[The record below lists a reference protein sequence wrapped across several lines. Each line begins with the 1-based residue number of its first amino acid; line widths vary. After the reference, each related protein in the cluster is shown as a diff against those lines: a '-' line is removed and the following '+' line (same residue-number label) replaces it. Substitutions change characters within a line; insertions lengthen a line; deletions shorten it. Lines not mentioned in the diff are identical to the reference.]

1 MLRSVTLLRV
11 FLSIMAI
18 QGFIFRKNRKK
29 SIILHLPSFRASAI
43 ILVMEFKNYI
53 SKIDAGRLMLSVS
66 GVVTGSM
73 LAAADFHVN
82 WLAALFLIASVL
94 MFQLFPIIIPGV
106 ACALAAVYFSY
117 GTLFLL
123 DAFIMML
130 LGYLAYRSVRSHAS
144 QAGLFRNGPVFTLS
158 TLFIYGVMP
167 LYGAYYLCTHSFGSW
182 LLFLPSLA
190 IGSFC
195 LAARNSAYLSD
206 SRTRIF
212 HVFWIAAGW
221 IFMTVYGCMRI
232 FDVWH
237 FLYLLALPLFIWLLI
252 RMWKT
257 GGELD
262 GYGMK
267 LSALTLVFAA
277 LSGFGFMIYLF

>member
-1 MLRSVTLLRV
+1 
-11 FLSIMAI
+11 
-18 QGFIFRKNRKK
+18 
-29 SIILHLPSFRASAI
+29 
-43 ILVMEFKNYI
+43 MEFKNYI

-167 LYGAYYLCTHSFGSW
+167 LYGAY
-182 LLFLPSLA
+182 
-190 IGSFC
+190 
-195 LAARNSAYLSD
+195 
-206 SRTRIF
+206 
-212 HVFWIAAGW
+212 
-221 IFMTVYGCMRI
+221 
-232 FDVWH
+232 
-237 FLYLLALPLFIWLLI
+237 
-252 RMWKT
+252 
-257 GGELD
+257 
-262 GYGMK
+262 
-267 LSALTLVFAA
+267 
-277 LSGFGFMIYLF
+277 

>member
-1 MLRSVTLLRV
+1 MDLKEH
-11 FLSIMAI
+11 M
-18 QGFIFRKNRKK
+18 
-29 SIILHLPSFRASAI
+29 
-43 ILVMEFKNYI
+43 
-53 SKIDAGRLMLSVS
+53 SKIDAGRLIQSVA
-66 GVVTGSM
+66 GVVLGSM

-82 WLAALFLIASVL
+82 WLAALSLVAAVL
-94 MFQLFPIIIPGV
+94 MFQLFPTIIPGV

-130 LGYLAYRSVRSHAS
+130 LGYLAYGSVRSHAS
-144 QAGLFRNGPVFTLS
+144 RTGLFRNGPVFTLS

-167 LYGAYYLCTHSFGSW
+167 VYGAYYLCTHSFGSW

-195 LAARNSAYLSD
+195 LAARNSLYLSD
-206 SRTRIF
+206 SGTRIF

-221 IFMTVYGCMRI
+221 IFMTAYGFMRI
-232 FDVWH
+232 FDIWH
-237 FLYLLALPLFIWLLI
+237 FLYVLTLPFFIWLLI
-252 RMWKT
+252 RMWKSD
-257 GGELD
+257 GDLQ

-267 LSALTLVFAA
+267 LSVIILLFAI
-277 LSGFGFMIYLF
+277 LSGLGFIIYLF